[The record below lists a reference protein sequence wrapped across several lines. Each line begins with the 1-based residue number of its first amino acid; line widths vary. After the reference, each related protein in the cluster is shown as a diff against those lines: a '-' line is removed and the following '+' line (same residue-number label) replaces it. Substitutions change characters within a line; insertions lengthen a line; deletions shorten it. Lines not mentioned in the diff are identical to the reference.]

1 MIDDFN
7 PGLKKGNST
16 KQFLDRPQETDT
28 TLGTFEILSVQFFF
42 FLLSFSSIISCI
54 LFEILK

>member
-42 FLLSFSSIISCI
+42 SC
-54 LFEILK
+54 FPFHQ